1 MSNSSYQV
9 TAVIEDIDKAMRK
22 LREAMKG
29 LQVRTAGFKKDHD
42 ELARAVANYKVDLED
57 AQINNSK

>member
-1 MSNSSYQV
+1 MSSYQV
-9 TAVIEDIDKAMRK
+9 TATIEDLDKAMK
-22 LREAMKG
+22 ALREAMKG

-57 AQINNSK
+57 VAPYIQAK

>member
-1 MSNSSYQV
+1 MSRYQV
-9 TAVIEDIDKAMRK
+9 TATIEDLDKAMNA

-42 ELARAVANYKVDLED
+42 ELARAVANYKVDLD
-57 AQINNSK
+57 DVAPYIQAK

>member
-1 MSNSSYQV
+1 MSNNSYQV
-9 TAVIEDIDKAMRK
+9 TAVIEDIDKAMSK

-42 ELARAVANYKVDLED
+42 ELARTVANYKVDLED

>member
-1 MSNSSYQV
+1 MGSNYQV
-9 TAVIEDIDKAMRK
+9 TATIEDLDKAMNA

-57 AQINNSK
+57 LAPYIQAK

>member
-9 TAVIEDIDKAMRK
+9 TAVIEDIDKAMNT

-42 ELARAVANYKVDLED
+42 ELAKAVANYKVDLED

>member
-1 MSNSSYQV
+1 MSNNSYQV
-9 TAVIEDIDKAMRK
+9 TAIIEDIDKAMNT

-42 ELARAVANYKVDLED
+42 ELAKAVANYKVDLED
-57 AQINNSK
+57 AQFNNSK

>member
-1 MSNSSYQV
+1 MSSNSYQV
-9 TAVIEDIDKAMRK
+9 TSVIEDIEKAMSK
-22 LREAMKG
+22 LRESMKG

-57 AQINNSK
+57 ATFNNSK